1 MNLESIKASLAK
13 IPAWVKANP
22 KKAAVVAVVVVV
34 IAYFAIKRGSQ
45 ESGDTSAAP
54 GEESLDSLGGGLG
67 ASELTSGGGGSSATS
82 PGTTSGSGETTTTI
96 TESGGGGFSG
106 GGFSESDFS
115 ISDTPSGFVNTAP
128 AFSGSSAA
136 IVAAPVAAFRPA
148 SEMTG
153 IKSPVTSAG
162 IANKP
167 AIIRP
172 TATPVMAP
180 KVNNTVRAAVKTPVI
195 VTKTDA
201 EKAGLSK
208 YYTGV
213 SGGRR
218 YVAGVFV
225 GTVAGATIRRSEK
238 I

>member
-67 ASELTSGGGGSSATS
+67 ASELTSGGGGSSTS
-82 PGTTSGSGETTTTI
+82 PGTTSDSGETTTTI

-128 AFSGSSAA
+128 ALSGSPAA

-148 SEMTG
+148 SEMSG
-153 IKSPVTSAG
+153 LKSVVTSAG